1 MQGIH
6 IDSYV
11 IMPNHIHI
19 LITVS
24 NGTSG
29 APSPTNNVIPRFVGA
44 LKRLSN
50 RKAGRNVFQR
60 SFYDHVIRD
69 ERDYI
74 THLGYI
80 NDNPAKWKQDE
91 YYV

>member
-1 MQGIH
+1 MLTVAENAAGASPRPTVYDAICAFKSLTARECGKKGI
-6 IDSYV
+6 
-11 IMPNHIHI
+11 
-19 LITVS
+19 
-24 NGTSG
+24 
-29 APSPTNNVIPRFVGA
+29 
-44 LKRLSN
+44 
-50 RKAGRNVFQR
+50 FQT
-60 SFYDHVIRD
+60 SFYDHIIRD